1 MEKLVI
7 LQTRLSSSRLPGKAL
22 LPIAD
27 VPMFVMAAK
36 RAANTGLKVI
46 VATSNTKGDD
56 LIAEV
61 ATRHELRIFR
71 GPLDDVLSRVTLA
84 ASEYSDDCVIVRA
97 TADNIVPD
105 GHLIEEVIDEFISSE
120 LNYIFT
126 GGENCGLP
134 YGVSVEV
141 MWLKHLREADR
152 FAEQKHD
159 REHVTPYIKRKFG
172 ASEFR
177 RHQHLG
183 MQLYRATIDT
193 YDDYVSMAMMFSSDR
208 FSVETNWQ
216 EAIKLLGQQASRPI
230 VKTAHLDFVLGSAQL
245 GMEYGIN
252 SMGQPSTMEAKKL
265 IETAVINGC
274 ASVDT
279 ARAYGLSERI
289 LGEHLNKVFPERV
302 SVITKISP
310 LENISP
316 EATPEQAAMAVEN
329 SLLTSLLE
337 LQQHKIDTVMLHRA
351 SHLSSWD
358 RAALNRLKELRDQG
372 KIGVIGVS
380 VQTPQELDYALS
392 ESDVGHIQMPFNIF
406 DNRWDE
412 VIERIAQA
420 KRKRQIKIHVRSVFL
435 QGLLLI
441 NEIAKWEYAGV
452 SDAQSHINWLNKSKL
467 DLKRKNVA
475 DLCVAWVRAFDWVDG
490 VVVGCESATQ
500 FEDNVSLFEHP
511 PLSTDEVNWLKQSR
525 PPMPVESL
533 NPANWGR

>member
-7 LQTRLSSSRLPGKAL
+7 LQSRLSSSRLPGKAL

-27 VPMFVMAAK
+27 APMFVMAAK

-46 VATSNTKGDD
+46 VATSDTKGDD
-56 LIAEV
+56 LIAET
-61 ATRHELRIFR
+61 AKKHELPIFR
-71 GPLDDVLSRVTLA
+71 GPLGDVLSRFTLA
-84 ASEYSDDCVIVRA
+84 ASEYSDDCVIVRV

-105 GHLIEEVIDEFISSE
+105 GHLIEEVIDEFISSK

-126 GGENCGLP
+126 GGEHCGLP

-172 ASEFR
+172 AHEFKR
-177 RHQHLG
+177 YQHLG

-193 YDDYVSMAMMFSSDR
+193 FDDYISMAEMFSSDR
-208 FSVETNWQ
+208 FSVETKWH
-216 EAIKLLGQQASRPI
+216 EAVKLLGEQAARPI
-230 VKTAHLDFVLGSAQL
+230 VKRAHLDFVLGTAQL

-252 SMGQPSTMEAKKL
+252 STGQPSTMEARKL
-265 IETAVINGC
+265 IEAAVINGC
-274 ASVDT
+274 ASADT

-310 LENISP
+310 LEDISP
-316 EATPEQAAMAVEN
+316 VATPEQAAMAVEN

-337 LQQHKIDTVMLHRA
+337 LRQHKIDTVMLHRA
-351 SHLSSWD
+351 NHLSNWGG
-358 RAALNRLKELRDQG
+358 AALNKLKDLRDQG

-392 ESDVGHIQMPFNIF
+392 EPDLGHIQMPFNIF
-406 DNRWDE
+406 DNRWDG
-412 VIERIAQA
+412 VIERIAYA
-420 KRKRQIKIHVRSVFL
+420 KRTRQIKIHVRSVFL
-435 QGLLLI
+435 QGLLLTGD
-441 NEIAKWEYAGV
+441 IAKWKYAGIN
-452 SDAQSHINWLNKSKL
+452 DAQSHINWLNQSQS
-467 DLKRKNVA
+467 DLKRKSIA
-475 DLCVAWVRAFDWVDG
+475 DLCVAWVRAFDWIDG
-490 VVVGCESATQ
+490 VVVGCERAIQ
-500 FEDNVSLFEHP
+500 FEDNISLFDHE
-511 PLSTDEVNWLKQSR
+511 PLTKDEVDRLTQSR
-525 PPMPVESL
+525 PHMPVESL
-533 NPANWGR
+533 NPANWGT